1 MYENVLMFGDFLLR
15 MPEVT
20 KKVCPLTKCSTY
32 HMSVGVYSCSGSVQ
46 TPSKSGFIN

>member
-20 KKVCPLTKCSTY
+20 KKVCPLTKC

-46 TPSKSGFIN
+46 TPSTPGFIN